1 LFCSNKVIETVFA
14 TFGDCYSV
22 NKVVFRQAFELIYG
36 SQLLTGSSWANF
48 LTFFSANN
56 SNIDL
61 VELVNV
67 TDFLPI
73 SKMLTVYE
81 PDSLNLCLDAVRKEN
96 ARNYTLD
103 NRLVAINHLKESVM
117 GD

>member
-1 LFCSNKVIETVFA
+1 VTETVFA
-14 TFGDCYSV
+14 TFGDSYSV
-22 NKVVFRQAFELIYG
+22 NKVVFRQAFEHIYG

-48 LTFFSANN
+48 LSFFDAKS
-56 SNIDL
+56 SNLDL
-61 VELVNV
+61 VDLVNV

-73 SKMLTVYE
+73 SKMLTVFE
-81 PDSLNLCLDAVRKEN
+81 QDSLNLCLDAVRKEN

-103 NRLVAINHLKESVM
+103 RRLVSINHLNESVI